1 MSQFADEMP
10 EFTVSMGS
18 VGRNYAGFMLGGNA
32 AVSVCGE
39 ESFNAWTEITHCDPS
54 KDTEYITKAGG
65 HASLANAYDMRIATS
80 VSVYC
85 ESDDMRMKRWYRD
98 LRITPCGRIHSI
110 SEEYTSVF
118 EDVLLNTTASLGS
131 LSSECS
137 SFVQIDSCSV
147 YTPPPPPPTTCTSSG
162 DCDPSIGSVD
172 ADWTWPDTGFPPS
185 GGGTMNIGTLT
196 WRSYPD
202 CDFWDGSSTRCYY
215 DSGQGEWM
223 VDYNGT
229 SYTAPGVYTDC
240 ATGPV
245 GTYYLMGDPNDY
257 IEIS

>member
-18 VGRNYAGFMLGGNA
+18 VGRNYAGFMLGGGGDSA
-32 AVSVCGE
+32 CGE
-39 ESFNAWTEITHCDPS
+39 ESYSGWTQIDHCDPS
-54 KDTEYITKAGG
+54 KDTEYITRAGG
-65 HASLANAYDMRIATS
+65 NSSLGDAYNMPMVTGI
-80 VSVYC
+80 SVYC
-85 ESDDMRMKRWYRD
+85 DSAGMMRMKHFYRD
-98 LRITPCGRIHSI
+98 LRIGPCGRIMSI
-110 SEEYTSVF
+110 SEEYTNVGQ
-118 EDVLLNTTASLGS
+118 DVNLTLAEGTHDSDIAAA
-131 LSSECS
+131 CS
-137 SFVQIDSCSV
+137 GF
-147 YTPPPPPPTTCTSSG
+147 TPYNCPPPTPTCSNQG
-162 DCDPSIGSVD
+162 ECDPAIASVD
-172 ADWTWPDTGFPPS
+172 ADWTWPDTGDPPS

-196 WRSYPD
+196 WRGYPD